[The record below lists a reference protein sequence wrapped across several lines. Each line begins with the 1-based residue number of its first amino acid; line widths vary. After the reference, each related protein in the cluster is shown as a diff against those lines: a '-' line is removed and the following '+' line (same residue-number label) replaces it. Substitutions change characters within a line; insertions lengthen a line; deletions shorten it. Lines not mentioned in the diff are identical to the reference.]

1 MGDSSKDGVILL
13 SRILLMILF
22 IIFGWMKLVNF
33 GATVTAMEG
42 YGTPMPYLAAI
53 VAVLVEFIFGIAL
66 ILGLFTRP
74 IAVIFALYVLGT
86 AFIGHP
92 FWKMTGMEMM
102 GNEINF
108 FKNISIIGGLLLL
121 AVTGAGHF
129 ISAIPSTAALGVALK
144 VFRLGLHR
152 FTQRDIAG
160 ALATVAR

>member
-13 SRILLMILF
+13 SRILLMVLF

-53 VAVLVEFIFGIAL
+53 VAVVVEFIFGIAL

-121 AVTGAGHF
+121 AVTGAGHYSLDYKIF
-129 ISAIPSTAALGVALK
+129 NK
-144 VFRLGLHR
+144 
-152 FTQRDIAG
+152 
-160 ALATVAR
+160 